1 MRGHLTA
8 VFSVTSTC
16 TSHRVWSTTHFLL
29 EELHNWSA
37 RPVRTANGSQPHPTQ
52 MKTAICF
59 GPGQCQKSCSH
70 GRLRNN
76 RSHTRLQL
84 MLACGDFFCFMGDKN
99 MQRPE
104 WPLHISE
111 QKAPCCIAHLAFF
124 AQACRHA
131 QWHAMQWSLS
141 CRLVRHEKCSRLL
154 RRDGTVHSEI
164 WGPRRADWAVLCTS
178 TSAEPAPYQWPSGA
192 EHGQHCCLRAVMMI
206 ITAPGKYKRLM
217 MAYV

>member
-1 MRGHLTA
+1 MRGHLAA

-59 GPGQCQKSCSH
+59 GPGQCQKS
-70 GRLRNN
+70 RNN

-99 MQRPE
+99 MQQPE
-104 WPLHISE
+104 WSLHISE
-111 QKAPCCIAHLAFF
+111 QKAPRCIAHLAFF
-124 AQACRHA
+124 AHYC
-131 QWHAMQWSLS
+131 SKTV
-141 CRLVRHEKCSRLL
+141 LVRQPIKLFSIIINHVNMFEHSGIECFQDNCAFEL
-154 RRDGTVHSEI
+154 TV
-164 WGPRRADWAVLCTS
+164 
-178 TSAEPAPYQWPSGA
+178 
-192 EHGQHCCLRAVMMI
+192 
-206 ITAPGKYKRLM
+206 
-217 MAYV
+217 